1 VLDGLSPLAYAWS
14 YRAAV
19 FVHIAAVVVWFGA
32 VAYYLL
38 ILRPALRRS
47 GVERKAQYAILAEI
61 RARLKR
67 VVGVAVL
74 VLVASGITLARLKA
88 CSAAACGSIPFASGS
103 FISSSPS
110 PRYSCSSSSPRS
122 HCFAVSGRRSCAGG
136 CSLRHTSSCSPSARS
151 PPRSASCWHAEN
163 HCTALRSPGDQSII
177 RA

>member
-74 VLVASGITLARLKA
+74 VLVASGITLARLKGLLGGGVRVDPVRLRLFHLKLA
-88 CSAAACGSIPFASGS
+88 VAALLVLVFLTALPLLRRVRTPKLRGRLFVATHVVVLALGAIAAAIG
-103 FISSSPS
+103 
-110 PRYSCSSSSPRS
+110 
-122 HCFAVSGRRSCAGG
+122 VV
-136 CSLRHTSSCSPSARS
+136 LAR
-151 PPRSASCWHAEN
+151 
-163 HCTALRSPGDQSII
+163 
-177 RA
+177 